1 MLRRGAP
8 RLPGGCGLRRRGRGR
23 GACACGNARAR
34 GVSAVVRAAAFSLRA
49 IWRRVQILDRHQIQ
63 IWIQDRHQ
71 AYQAQAEHMIA
82 AGAQAGQGGRAR
94 TVPERGGGHGTTYDV
109 ADRRRS
115 ARPRHVPPKP
125 LRNRYE
131 TVWVY
136 ARPPVPEAERRGAPR
151 PSSADSQPVSDG
163 PHPTGERTS
172 PRRKSAP
179 GPARTDVHHAQ
190 FLAPRWHSLSSR

>member
-125 LRNRYE
+125 LRNRLGIRSPPR
-131 TVWVY
+131 
-136 ARPPVPEAERRGAPR
+136 ARGRAPRGAPTVVSGLTASLRRTAPDRRTDEPPAQKR
-151 PSSADSQPVSDG
+151 PG
-163 PHPTGERTS
+163 PRAHRRTS
-172 PRRKSAP
+172 YSVFSA
-179 GPARTDVHHAQ
+179 A
-190 FLAPRWHSLSSR
+190 LALSF

>member
-82 AGAQAGQGGRAR
+82 AGAQAGQGGRTR

-125 LRNRYE
+125 SGYTL
-131 TVWVY
+131 
-136 ARPPVPEAERRGAPR
+136 APPCPR
-151 PSSADSQPVSDG
+151 PSAEGRPDRRQRTHSQS
-163 PHPTGERTS
+163 PTDRTR
-172 PRRKSAP
+172 PAIGRAP
-179 GPARTDVHHAQ
+179 GAK
-190 FLAPRWHSLSSR
+190 APRAPRAQTYIILSF

>member
-49 IWRRVQILDRHQIQ
+49 IWRRVQILDRHQIP
-63 IWIQDRHQ
+63 DRHQ

-125 LRNRYE
+125 SGYTL
-131 TVWVY
+131 
-136 ARPPVPEAERRGAPR
+136 APPCPR
-151 PSSADSQPVSDG
+151 PSAEGRPDRRQRTHSQS
-163 PHPTGERTS
+163 PTDRTR
-172 PRRKSAP
+172 PANGRAP
-179 GPARTDVHHAQ
+179 GAK
-190 FLAPRWHSLSSR
+190 APRAPRAQTYIILSF